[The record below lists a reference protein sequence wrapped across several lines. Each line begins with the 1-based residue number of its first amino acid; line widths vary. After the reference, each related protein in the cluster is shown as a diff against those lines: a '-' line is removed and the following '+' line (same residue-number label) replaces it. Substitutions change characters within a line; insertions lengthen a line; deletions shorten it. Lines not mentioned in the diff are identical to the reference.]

1 MTVKNGD
8 IVKDDPNSRSQYKT
22 NIVLTSKFEE
32 SERDQKSFEPNKS
45 KKKSKHDESDAS
57 DEEDGFKYEE
67 DVKQVSYFQLFRY
80 ATNKDRGLYAI
91 GLLSAVATG
100 LTTPANSLIFGN
112 LANDMIDLGGLAAG
126 GKSYRADDDAAT
138 LLLDKVREF
147 SLQNTYIGIIMLVCS
162 YLSITC
168 FNYAAHSQILTIRS
182 KFFRSILHQDM
193 KWYDFN
199 QSGEV
204 ASRMNED
211 LSKMEDGLAEKV
223 VMFIHYFVSFIG
235 SLVLAFVKG
244 WQLSLVCLTSLP
256 LTFIAM
262 GLVSVA
268 TSRLA
273 KKEVTMYAG
282 AAVVAEGALSG
293 IRTVKA
299 FEGEAKELAAY
310 RQSVVAAKL
319 LNIKRNMFSGI
330 GFGMLWFFIYASYA
344 LAFWYGVGL
353 VIKGYNDPYYANY
366 DAGTMITVF
375 FSVMMGSMNIGMA
388 APYIEAFGIA
398 KGACAKVFHI
408 IEQIPIINPIDA
420 GGKKL
425 NEPLTTIEFKD
436 VEFQYPTRPEIP
448 ILNRLNLEIHRGQTV
463 ALVGPSGCGK
473 STCIQLIQRFYD
485 PQAGSLYFN
494 GTSLKDIDINWLRS
508 RIGVV
513 GQEPVLFGTS
523 IYENI
528 RYGREDATREEIEA
542 AAAAANAAI
551 FIKKLPKGYDTLVGE
566 RGAQLSGGQKQRIA
580 IARALI
586 RDPEILLLDEATS
599 ALDTASEAKVQAA
612 LEKVSAGRTTIVVAH
627 RLSTVRRADRI
638 VVINKGQVVESG
650 THQELM
656 ELKNHYYNLVT
667 TQLGDD
673 DGSVLSP
680 TGDIYKNFDIK
691 DEDEEEIKVLSE
703 DEDEEE
709 VVADKKLK
717 KKKKVKDPNEVKPMS
732 EVMKM
737 SKPEYLQ
744 ITIGCISSVI
754 MGCAMPI
761 FAVLFGSILQ
771 VLSVKD
777 NDEYVRE
784 NSNQYSLYFLIA
796 GIVVGFATFF
806 QIYFFGIAG
815 ERLTERLRGL
825 MFETMM
831 RQEVAWFDDKANGTG
846 SLCAR
851 LSGDAAAVQGATG
864 QRIGTIIQ
872 SISTLALGIG
882 LSMYYEWSLGLVA
895 LAFTPFILI
904 AFYMQRTLMAK
915 ENMGSAKTM
924 ENCTKLA
931 VEVVSNIRT
940 VVSLGREEMFHQ
952 SYIAMLIPAVEI
964 SKRNT
969 HFRGMVYGL
978 ARSLMFFAYAA
989 CMYYG
994 TWCVINRGIEFGDV
1008 FKVSQ
1013 ALIMGTASIANAL
1026 AFAPNMQKGVS
1037 AAKTIFTFLR
1047 RQPMI
1052 VDRPGVSRDPWHS
1065 EGSVRYDKVEFS
1077 YPTRREIQ
1085 VLKGLNL
1092 SVGKGQ
1098 KVALVGPSGCG
1109 KSTCIQLI
1117 QRFYD
1122 VDEGATLIDERD
1134 VRDVSMTNLRNQLG
1148 IVSQEPILFD
1158 RTIRENI
1165 SYGDNSRIVTD
1176 QEIISACKKSNIHE
1190 FIANLPL
1197 GYETRMG
1204 EKGAQLSGGQKQR
1217 IAIARALI
1225 RNPKIMLLDE
1235 ATSALDAESEKVVQD
1250 ALDAASEGRT
1260 TITIAHRLS
1269 TVVHSDVIVVL
1280 ENGVVCEAGDH
1291 KQLLGNRGLYYT
1303 LYKLQSGAM

>member
-1 MTVKNGD
+1 MTATNGV
-8 IVKDDPNSRSQYKT
+8 IAKDDEKSRQHYKT
-22 NIVLTSKFEE
+22 NIVLGQQLEDKD
-32 SERDQKSFEPNKS
+32 RDRKNFEPNKT
-45 KKKSKHDESDAS
+45 KKNGKHDEAEP
-57 DEEDGFKYEE
+57 EEEEGFTYKEE
-67 DVKQVSYFQLFRY
+67 IKQVGYFQIFRY
-80 ATNKDRGLYAI
+80 ATTSDRLLYVI
-91 GLLSAVATG
+91 GLLAAVATG

-112 LANDMIDLGGLAAG
+112 LANDMIDFGGMVTG
-126 GKSYRADDDAAT
+126 RKYRADDDMSN
-138 LLLDKVREF
+138 LLLDKVQQF
-147 SLQNTYIGIIMLVCS
+147 SLQNTYIGIVMLVCS
-162 YLSITC
+162 YISITC

-223 VMFIHYFVSFIG
+223 VMFVHYLVSFVG
-235 SLVLAFVKG
+235 ALGLAFYKG

-273 KKEVTMYAG
+273 KKEVNVYAG

-299 FEGEAKELAAY
+299 FEGEAKETLAYKA
-310 RQSVVAAKL
+310 SVIAAKY

-330 GFGMLWFFIYASYA
+330 GFGLLWFFIYSSYA

-353 VIKGYNDPYYANY
+353 VLKGYHDPYYANY

-408 IEQIPIINPIDA
+408 IEQIPTINPIDA

-425 NEPLTTIEFKD
+425 NEQIETIEFKE

-448 ILNRLNLEIHRGQTV
+448 ILNRLNLKIHRGQTV

-473 STCIQLIQRFYD
+473 STCIQLVQRFYD
-485 PQAGSLYFN
+485 PQAGNVYFN
-494 GTSLKDIDINWLRS
+494 GSNVKDIDINWLRS
-508 RIGVV
+508 KIGVV
-513 GQEPVLFGTS
+513 GQEPVLFGVS

-528 RYGREDATREEIEA
+528 RYGREDATRQDIEE
-542 AAAAANAAI
+542 AAAAANAAV
-551 FIKKLPKGYDTLVGE
+551 FIKKLPRGYDTLVGE

-586 RDPEILLLDEATS
+586 RNPEILLLDEATS

-612 LEKVSAGRTTIVVAH
+612 LEKVSAGRTTIIVAH

-638 VVINKGQVVESG
+638 VVINQGEVVESG

-656 ELKNHYYNLVT
+656 QLKEHYFNLVT
-667 TQLGDD
+667 TQMGDD

-691 DEDEEEIKVLSE
+691 DEDEQDIKIIY
-703 DEDEEE
+703 EDEEE
-709 VVADKKLK
+709 EAAATGKKDK

-737 SKPEYLQ
+737 SKPEWLI

-771 VLSVKD
+771 VLSITD
-777 NDEYVRE
+777 NDDYVRE
-784 NSNQYSLYFLIA
+784 NTNEYSIYFLVA
-796 GIVVGFATFF
+796 GIVVGFATFM

-815 ERLTERLRGL
+815 EKLTERLRVL
-825 MFETMM
+825 MFETMLK
-831 RQEVAWFDDKANGTG
+831 QEVAWFDDKANGTG

-872 SISTLALGIG
+872 SIATLALGVG

-904 AFYMQRTLMAK
+904 AFYMQRTVMAK

-924 ENCTKLA
+924 ENSTKLA

-940 VVSLGREEMFHQ
+940 VVSLGREEMFHRT
-952 SYIAMLIPAVEI
+952 YINMLIPAVEI
-964 SKRNT
+964 SKKNT
-969 HFRGMVYGL
+969 HYRGALYGL

-994 TWCVINRGIEFGDV
+994 AWCVVNRGLEFGDV

-1013 ALIMGTASIANAL
+1013 SLIMGTASIANAL
-1026 AFAPNMQKGVS
+1026 AFAPNMQKGVT
-1037 AAKTIFTFLR
+1037 AAKSIFTFLR
-1047 RQPMI
+1047 RQPLI
-1052 VDRPGVSRDPWHS
+1052 VDKPGVSRQPWHC
-1065 EGSVRYDKVEFS
+1065 EGDVRYDRVEFS

-1085 VLKGLNL
+1085 VLKGLDL
-1092 SVGKGQ
+1092 SVGKGK

-1122 VDEGATLIDERD
+1122 VDAGATLIDEQD

-1165 SYGDNSRIVTD
+1165 AYGDNSRTVTD

-1190 FIANLPL
+1190 FVANLPL
-1197 GYETRMG
+1197 GYDTRMG

-1260 TITIAHRLS
+1260 TISIAHRLS
-1269 TVVHSDVIVVL
+1269 TIVHSDVIFVF
-1280 ENGVVCEAGDH
+1280 ENGVVCEMGDH

>member
-1 MTVKNGD
+1 MTGTNGHV
-8 IVKDDPNSRSQYKT
+8 VKDDENSRSQYKT
-22 NIVLTSKFEE
+22 NIVLGNQHED
-32 SERDQKSFEPNKS
+32 RDRKSFEPNKS
-45 KKKSKHDESDAS
+45 KKKSKHDDAN
-57 DEEDGFKYEE
+57 EEEEEEGFKYQE
-67 DVKQVSYFQLFRY
+67 DIQQVGYFQMFRY
-80 ATNKDRGLYAI
+80 ATKKDRMLYAI
-91 GLLSAVATG
+91 GLLAAVATG

-112 LANDMIDLGGLAAG
+112 LANDMIDLGDLVQ
-126 GKSYRADDDAAT
+126 GKTYRADDDAGN
-138 LLLDKVREF
+138 LLLDKVQQF
-147 SLQNTYIGIIMLVCS
+147 SLQNTYIGIVMLVCS

-223 VMFIHYFVSFIG
+223 VMFVHYFVSFVG

-273 KKEVTMYAG
+273 KKEVSMYAG

-299 FEGEAKELAAY
+299 FEGEANEAAAY
-310 RQSVVAAKL
+310 KERVVAAKL

-330 GFGMLWFFIYASYA
+330 GFGLLWFFIYASYA

-353 VIKGYNDPYYANY
+353 VIKGYHDTYYENY

-408 IEQIPIINPIDA
+408 IEQIPTINPIDA
-420 GGKKL
+420 QGKNL
-425 NEPLTTIEFKD
+425 NQPLTTIEFKD

-448 ILNRLNLEIHRGQTV
+448 ILNRLNLKIHRGQTV

-485 PQAGSLYFN
+485 PQGGSLYFN
-494 GTSLKDIDINWLRS
+494 GSDLKDIDINWLRS

-612 LEKVSAGRTTIVVAH
+612 LEKVSAGRTTIIVAH

-638 VVINKGQVVESG
+638 VVINKGEVVESG

-656 ELKNHYYNLVT
+656 ERKDHYYNLVT

-691 DEDEEEIKVLSE
+691 DEDEEEIKVIH

-709 VVADKKLK
+709 VETSTKKDK
-717 KKKKVKDPNEVKPMS
+717 KKKKVKDPNEVKPMT

-737 SKPEYLQ
+737 NKPEWFQ
-744 ITIGCISSVI
+744 ITVGCISSVI

-777 NDEYVRE
+777 NDEYVRDNTNE
-784 NSNQYSLYFLIA
+784 YSLYFLIA
-796 GIVVGFATFF
+796 GIVVGFATFL

-815 ERLTERLRGL
+815 ERLTERIRGL
-825 MFETMM
+825 MFETML

-872 SISTLALGIG
+872 SISTLLLGIG

-924 ENCTKLA
+924 ENSTKLA

-952 SYIAMLIPAVEI
+952 TYIGMLIPAVEI
-964 SKRNT
+964 SKKNT
-969 HFRGMVYGL
+969 HFRGLVYGL

-1047 RQPMI
+1047 RQPKV
-1052 VDRPGVSRDPWHS
+1052 VDRPGVSPAPWHC

-1077 YPTRREIQ
+1077 YPTRHEMQ
-1085 VLKGLNL
+1085 VLKGLSL
-1092 SVGKGQ
+1092 AVAKGQ

-1134 VRDVSMTNLRNQLG
+1134 IRDVTMRNLRNQLG

-1165 SYGDNSRIVTD
+1165 AYGDNSRTVTD
-1176 QEIISACKKSNIHE
+1176 QEIITACKKSNIHE

-1197 GYETRMG
+1197 GYDTRMG

-1217 IAIARALI
+1217 VAIARALI

-1260 TITIAHRLS
+1260 TISIAHRLS
-1269 TVVHSDVIVVL
+1269 TIVHSDVIFVF
-1280 ENGVVCEAGDH
+1280 ENGVVCETGDH
-1291 KQLLGNRGLYYT
+1291 KQLLANRGLYYT